1 MRTSEKVDLITKAL
15 LEFQAQIET
24 PKKNETGKVE
34 KGGVLQYEYD
44 YASLPHLLG
53 HCKDGLIKNGLVF
66 TSVGLTSRIM
76 HTSGQWIEG
85 DFPCEIHGLSA
96 QQVGS
101 VETYGRR
108 YSFQGLLGICAEEDD
123 DAAKA
128 QPKAPAIPAKPTK
141 VYVVP
146 KVIVPTVKAE
156 PLVVPDEGAPEE
168 PSGEEAVMTLKAM
181 TKERQ
186 DKKNNVNRGI
196 LFEELPETW
205 YALYDVASLG
215 RVARL
220 KGKRC
225 QVRVSEEDGFRV
237 CHEIKEAV

>member
-15 LEFQAQIET
+15 LEFQGQVE
-24 PKKNETGKVE
+24 PPVKNQEADTGKF
-34 KGGVLQYEYD
+34 KYEYAD
-44 YASLPHLLG
+44 LPSLLA
-53 HCKDGLIKNGLVF
+53 HCKCALIKNGLVF
-66 TSVGLTSRIM
+66 TSVGLTSRIL
-76 HTSGQWIEG
+76 HLSGQWIEG

-128 QPKAPAIPAKPTK
+128 QPKVPAAPAKPTK
-141 VYVVP
+141 TYVVP
-146 KVIVPTVKAE
+146 KVLPIPPKAD
-156 PLVVPDEGAPEE
+156 PLVVPDDNVPEPE
-168 PSGEEAVMTLKAM
+168 GEEAVMTLKAF

-196 LFEELPETW
+196 LFEEMPEVW
-205 YALYDVASLG
+205 YALYDVKSLG
-215 RVARL
+215 IVSKL
-220 KGKRC
+220 KGKPC
-225 QVRVSEEDGFRV
+225 HVRISEENGFRV